1 MRLFLVSLLLLLVTA
16 ACGTPTVVYVVVT
29 ATPET
34 TDESQVVSLP
44 TATATLTN
52 VPTEPTVTE
61 APSALPE
68 ATTAAPTASAPTLLP
83 ADFPTP
89 YITQVQVAEQ
99 LFEHGRMYWVGRVRQ
114 IWVLVITGEGR
125 GDWYVYEDN
134 FVDGEPETDPALV
147 PPEGRIQPER
157 GFGKLWREVPG
168 LRDLLGWAVQ
178 PEVGYISRYE
188 YHVTD
193 QLDAAG
199 NRTGYHVVYSLGGEQ
214 FRFNEFDSTW
224 QLGGA

>member
-1 MRLFLVSLLLLLVTA
+1 MRLFLVSLLLLLLTA

-34 TDESQVVSLP
+34 TEESQVVSLP
-44 TATATLTN
+44 TETTTLTN
-52 VPTEPTVTE
+52 VPVEPTVTE
-61 APSALPE
+61 APSALPQPTTPP
-68 ATTAAPTASAPTLLP
+68 ATSSAPTAIP

-134 FVDGEPETDPALV
+134 FVEGEPETDPALV

-214 FRFNEFDSTW
+214 FRFNEIDSTW